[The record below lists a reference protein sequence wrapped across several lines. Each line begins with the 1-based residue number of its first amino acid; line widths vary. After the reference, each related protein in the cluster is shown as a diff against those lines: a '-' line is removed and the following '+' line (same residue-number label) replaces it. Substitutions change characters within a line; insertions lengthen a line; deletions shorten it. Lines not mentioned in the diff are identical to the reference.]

1 MQIIAIVTPSKIP
14 DACGGTPVSRS
25 RSQRGG
31 PRSENLGALQ
41 KIVMASPMIP
51 QLDYAKPDL
60 PRGGRGIAWTLAV
73 LSIVA
78 PLSSGWTA
86 MHIARLVTGSR
97 GVFFSANGVVANANL
112 ARFLVVYFS
121 IAISMCFAAIA
132 SGVIARRYAKNRKI
146 PAVSWVALVG
156 ISIAS
161 LLIGAAVVGGCVL
174 LLS

>member
-1 MQIIAIVTPSKIP
+1 MTRPSLDP
-14 DACGGTPVSRS
+14 
-25 RSQRGG
+25 
-31 PRSENLGALQ
+31 
-41 KIVMASPMIP
+41 
-51 QLDYAKPDL
+51 LDYATPEL
-60 PRGGRGIAWTLAV
+60 PHGSRVTAWVLAV
-73 LSIVA
+73 LSVVA